1 MVELNTGLL
10 YSLSEQLSFHPK
22 NYYKQGAEDWFQ
34 GDSSESH
41 IFNYPSPVWLVLD
54 VEWSDFVCHRFFDLF
69 EKYGGYQV
77 GHLKLKR
84 PKQLQEVLDI
94 ARFLLA
100 EVSSHQDPEIEEK
113 QSKLEQLKAVLE
125 MYVLLSFYYFGYLP
139 ESMEKSRVSLRF
151 SCIYYVLVWEE
162 LVGLKFALVYFV
174 AFWGTV
180 LKV

>member
-1 MVELNTGLL
+1 MQAHSWSSVSGWQLRVSHSEL
-10 YSLSEQLSFHPK
+10 
-22 NYYKQGAEDWFQ
+22 
-34 GDSSESH
+34 
-41 IFNYPSPVWLVLD
+41 SPVWVVLV
-54 VEWSDFVCHRFFDLF
+54 VEWSELVYHRFFDLF

-125 MYVLLSFYYFGYLP
+125 MLVLSFDYFEYNL
-139 ESMEKSRVSLRF
+139 L
-151 SCIYYVLVWEE
+151 
-162 LVGLKFALVYFV
+162 ALNMVE
-174 AFWGTV
+174 G
-180 LKV
+180 